1 MFVNEIFT
9 SIEGE
14 GIRMGYPVTFI
25 RLYGCNLNCSY
36 CDTRY
41 SCEGQDGTEMSV
53 SEVIEKA
60 KEAGVNRITLTGGEP
75 LIHKNVEEL
84 VDGLV
89 NKGFEVNIETNGS
102 VDIYPYIK
110 KENVILTM
118 DYKSISSGMADKMNH
133 QNLKY
138 LRNQDVLK
146 FVVRNKE
153 DLDDMKRII
162 ETYTTPSSNIFVSP
176 VFGQIEPVEIVN
188 YIKEN
193 KLNNCRVQ
201 VQLHKIIWEPT
212 KRGV

>member
-1 MFVNEIFT
+1 MKVVEIFT

-41 SCEGQDGTEMSV
+41 SCEGYDGTEMSV

-60 KEAGVNRITLTGGEP
+60 KEAGVKRITLTGGEP

-89 NKGFEVNIETNGS
+89 NEGFEVNIETNGS

-110 KENVILTM
+110 KENVIITM

-133 QNLKY
+133 KNLKC

-146 FVVRNKE
+146 FVVGNKE

-162 ETYTTPSSNIFVSP
+162 ETYSPSCNIFVSP
-176 VFGQIEPVEIVN
+176 IFTKIELPDMVD
-188 YIKEN
+188 YIKDN
-193 KLNNCRVQ
+193 KLNDCRIQ
-201 VQLHKIIWEPT
+201 VQLHKIIWEPSQ
-212 KRGV
+212 RGV

>member
-1 MFVNEIFT
+1 MLINEIFT

-41 SCEGQDGTEMSV
+41 SCEGQDGTEMNV

-60 KEAGVNRITLTGGEP
+60 KEVDVKRITLTGGEP
-75 LIHKNVEEL
+75 LIHKNAEEL
-84 VDGLV
+84 VDRLV
-89 NKGFEVNIETNGS
+89 NEGFEVNIETNGS

-110 KENVILTM
+110 KENVIITV

-133 QNLKY
+133 KNLKY

-146 FVVRNKE
+146 FVVGNKE
-153 DLDDMKRII
+153 DLADMKKII
-162 ETYTTPSSNIFVSP
+162 ETYSPSCNIFVSP
-176 VFGQIEPVEIVN
+176 VFGQIEASEIVEF
-188 YIKEN
+188 IKNN
-193 KLNNCRVQ
+193 KLNEVRVQ

>member
-1 MFVNEIFT
+1 MLVNEIFK

-60 KEAGVNRITLTGGEP
+60 KEAGVKRITLTGGEP
-75 LIHKNVEEL
+75 LIHKNAEEL

-89 NKGFEVNIETNGS
+89 NEGFEVNIETNGS

-110 KENVILTM
+110 ENVIITM

-133 QNLKY
+133 KNLKY

-146 FVVRNKE
+146 FVVEDKK

-162 ETYTTPSSNIFVSP
+162 ETYSPSCSIFVSP
-176 VFGQIEPVEIVN
+176 VFGKIELPDMVD
-188 YIKEN
+188 YIKDNE
-193 KLNNCRVQ
+193 LNECRIQ

>member
-60 KEAGVNRITLTGGEP
+60 KEAGVKRITLTGGEP
-75 LIHKNVEEL
+75 LIHKNAEEL

-89 NKGFEVNIETNGS
+89 NEGFEVNIETNGS

-110 KENVILTM
+110 ENVIITM

-133 QNLKY
+133 KNLKY

-146 FVVRNKE
+146 FVVEDKK

-162 ETYTTPSSNIFVSP
+162 ETYSPSCIIFVSP
-176 VFGQIEPVEIVN
+176 VFGKIELPDMVD
-188 YIKEN
+188 YIKDNE
-193 KLNNCRVQ
+193 LNECRIQ